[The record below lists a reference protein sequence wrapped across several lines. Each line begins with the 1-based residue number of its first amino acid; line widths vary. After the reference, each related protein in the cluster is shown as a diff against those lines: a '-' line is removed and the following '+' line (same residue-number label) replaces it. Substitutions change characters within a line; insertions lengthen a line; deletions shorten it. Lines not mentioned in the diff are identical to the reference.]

1 MFEYRDNWYWKDTL
15 DLKRKSYTCYNCGE
29 KILSEEGYS
38 CTSSSYDS
46 IDKGVIYICHVCKA
60 PTYFISGYQIPECFY
75 GENIEHLPGDIS
87 LTYDEARKCFSVAAY
102 TSSVLCC
109 RKILMNISCEKGA
122 EEGKQFIYYVNYLS
136 DNGYVPPNGKV
147 WVDKIRNLGNEATH
161 KLEVKSKEDAEL
173 AITFTSMLLKFI
185 YEFPKLL
192 EIK

>member
-1 MFEYRDNWYWKDTL
+1 MKKV
-15 DLKRKSYTCYNCGE
+15 LKS
-29 KILSEEGYS
+29 
-38 CTSSSYDS
+38 
-46 IDKGVIYICHVCKA
+46 
-60 PTYFISGYQIPECFY
+60 
-75 GENIEHLPGDIS
+75 
-87 LTYDEARKCFSVAAY
+87 
-102 TSSVLCC
+102 
-109 RKILMNISCEKGA
+109 
-122 EEGKQFIYYVNYLS
+122 KQFIYYVNYLS